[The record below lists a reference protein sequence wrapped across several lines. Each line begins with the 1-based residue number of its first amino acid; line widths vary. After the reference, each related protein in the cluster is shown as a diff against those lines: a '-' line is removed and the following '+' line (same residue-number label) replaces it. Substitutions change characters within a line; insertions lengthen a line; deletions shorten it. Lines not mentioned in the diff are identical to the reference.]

1 MVPKGARPPRRA
13 VAAVRVTGGGE
24 PGGDALGAYFR
35 QLAAVRLLT
44 REEEVAIAKR
54 IEAGERAM
62 LVALVGCRQGLAE
75 LARLEKSLRDG
86 STRVRDLIRTTG
98 EETDDWEAAEQRR
111 VLRLLAVIVRAGARS
126 ESKRL
131 EALVEIRLTKWALDA
146 IVGRLRDGLQDERD
160 RRHLDEG
167 RKASAAIKHA
177 EEVARRARAEL
188 VEANLRL
195 VVSIARR
202 YARSGPMFVD
212 IVQEGNI
219 GLMRAVEK
227 FEYRRGYKF
236 STYATWWVRQA
247 VTRAIPEQS
256 QLIHTPAHIVELV
269 GKVARAT
276 RSFVQEYG
284 REPTPAE
291 IADAL
296 QLPLEHVV
304 AAARCTKQPIS
315 LETPV
320 GDDESHRLGDHL
332 ADTTAVSPLDATVSA
347 HLAEQTA
354 TLLDILT
361 PREAEILRLRF
372 GLGGGDTFALT
383 LEEVGHRF
391 SVSRERIR
399 QIQAVALRRL
409 RDRLQASQS
418 KWPMEG

>member
-1 MVPKGARPPRRA
+1 MAPKGARPPRRA
-13 VAAVRVTGGGE
+13 IAAVRASGGE

-35 QLAAVRLLT
+35 QLGAVRLLT
-44 REEEVAIAKR
+44 RDEEVAIGKR
-54 IEAGERAM
+54 IEAGERSILA
-62 LVALVGCRQGLAE
+62 ALLRCRQGMDE

-86 STRVRDLIRTTG
+86 TTRVRDLIRTTG
-98 EETDDWEAAEQRR
+98 DETDDWEAAEQRR
-111 VLRLLAVIVRAGARS
+111 VLRLLVSIVRARGQS
-126 ESKRL
+126 ESKSL
-131 EALVEIRLTKWALDA
+131 EALVALRLTKWALDE
-146 IVGRLRDGLQDERD
+146 IVARLRARLEEEPD
-160 RRHLDEG
+160 RRQRDEG
-167 RKASAAIKHA
+167 RRASAAIKHA
-177 EEVARRARAEL
+177 EEVCRGARAEL

-256 QLIHTPAHIVELV
+256 QMIHTPAHIVELV
-269 GKVARAT
+269 GKVARAS
-276 RSFVQEYG
+276 RSFVQEHG
-284 REPTPAE
+284 REPTSAE
-291 IADAL
+291 IAETL

-304 AAARCTKQPIS
+304 AAARCTRQPIS

-320 GDDESHRLGDHL
+320 SDDESHRLGDHI
-332 ADTTAVSPLDATVSA
+332 ADPSAVSPLDAAVTS
-347 HLAEQTA
+347 HLAAQTA

-361 PREAEILRLRF
+361 PREAEVIRLRF
-372 GLGGGDTFALT
+372 GLGGDTFALT
-383 LEEVGHRF
+383 LEEVGNRF

-399 QIQAVALRRL
+399 QIQAAALRRL

-418 KWPMEG
+418 KLPMEG

>member
-1 MVPKGARPPRRA
+1 
-13 VAAVRVTGGGE
+13 
-24 PGGDALGAYFR
+24 
-35 QLAAVRLLT
+35 
-44 REEEVAIAKR
+44 
-54 IEAGERAM
+54 
-62 LVALVGCRQGLAE
+62 
-75 LARLEKSLRDG
+75 
-86 STRVRDLIRTTG
+86 
-98 EETDDWEAAEQRR
+98 
-111 VLRLLAVIVRAGARS
+111 
-126 ESKRL
+126 
-131 EALVEIRLTKWALDA
+131 
-146 IVGRLRDGLQDERD
+146 
-160 RRHLDEG
+160 
-167 RKASAAIKHA
+167 
-177 EEVARRARAEL
+177 
-188 VEANLRL
+188 
-195 VVSIARR
+195 
-202 YARSGPMFVD
+202 
-212 IVQEGNI
+212 VQEGNI

-256 QLIHTPAHIVELV
+256 QMIHTPAHIVELV

-284 REPTPAE
+284 REPTSAE

-296 QLPLEHVV
+296 QLPLDHVV

-332 ADTTAVSPLDATVSA
+332 ADGSAVSPLDATESA
-347 HLAEQTA
+347 RLAEQTA
-354 TLLDILT
+354 SLLEILT

-372 GLGGGDTFALT
+372 GLGGDAFGLT
-383 LEEVGHRF
+383 LEEVGNRF

-409 RDRLQASQS
+409 RDQLQSSQS